1 MNIFVFGTRGI
12 PGIQGG
18 VERHCECLYPLF
30 SGKYKITIF
39 RRSPYINNI
48 YKDWNGIR
56 FITLP
61 STKIKGFEALFHSF
75 LCAIVCVFK
84 RPDIVHIHNIGPG
97 ILTPLLRFFKLKVVL
112 TYHSPNYEHAKW
124 NFFAKNILRTGE
136 YLALKYASFVIFVNQ
151 KQREKFKKEI
161 VEKSVRIPNGVL
173 PPSFSI
179 STDYTVSLGITPR
192 KYILAVGRITQEKGF
207 DYLIEAY
214 KNLHNS
220 DYHLVIAGGIDHV
233 TVYTKQIIKLAKES
247 NVILAGFVS
256 GEKLRQLYSYAKVF
270 VLPSSHEG
278 LPISLLEAMSYRLP
292 VIASNI
298 PANLE
303 IGLPSECYFQAGN
316 VQELAKRMDKAIK
329 DPVQSVNYDMKK
341 YNWDVIAEQTAA
353 VYEHLLSIGK
363 NRK

>member
-12 PGIQGG
+12 PNVQGG
-18 VERHCECLYPLF
+18 VERHCECLYPLLTN
-30 SGKYKITIF
+30 KYKIVIF
-39 RRSPYINNI
+39 RRSPYIENKCKI
-48 YKDWNGIR
+48 WNSIH
-56 FITLP
+56 FINLP

-97 ILTPLLRFFKLKVVL
+97 ILTPLLRLFKLKVVL

-124 NFFAKNILRTGE
+124 NFFAKNILRFSE
-136 YLALKYASFVIFVNQ
+136 YLALKYASYVIFVNQ

-161 VEKSVRIPNGVL
+161 IVKSGYIPNGVFQ
-173 PPSFSI
+173 PSLST
-179 STDYTVSLGITPR
+179 STDYLDSSGITPR

-207 DYLIEAY
+207 DYLIETY
-214 KNLHNS
+214 KNLRNS
-220 DYHLVIAGGIDHV
+220 DYHLVIAGGIDNV
-233 TVYTKQIIKLAKES
+233 TIYTKQILKSAKES

-303 IGLPSECYFQAGN
+303 IGLPPECYFQVGD
-316 VQELAKRMDKAIK
+316 VRELAERLDKAIK
-329 DPVQSVNYDMKK
+329 EPAQPVNYDMRK
-341 YNWDVIAEQTAA
+341 YNWDEIAKQVIK
-353 VYEHLLSIGK
+353 VYEKVCLFPS
-363 NRK
+363 